1 MSERRLQKPRLVA
14 IYVIDEH
21 GKERRYL
28 VAPVIRAII
37 ARMARHLKRS
47 YYRKYA

>member
-1 MSERRLQKPRLVA
+1 MKKPRLVA

-28 VAPVIRAII
+28 VAPVIRALIV
-37 ARMARHLKRS
+37 RMTLHLKRS
-47 YYRKYA
+47 YYKP